1 MTFESVE
8 DGDQEFAELDVRI
21 EHYNEVSKIV
31 GYLQTPKTEDE
42 FAFIENKLN
51 YVGRCYV
58 TEKIRVESFQEQDP
72 VRSLTYRAE
81 SILGSIWDAII
92 SLVKRIIRLIDRAI
106 YAARDFV
113 FGKPTGL
120 VNTEEVSIFRR
131 GVLIG
136 RDYKVPYS
144 SPLQAILV
152 REGSKEG
159 AVRTAEAILNAIEIS
174 AKSLGTMTDATTLK
188 KLLDFMAET
197 ANPDKATRLEIEKQS
212 NQLQSMILAGVNPK
226 DIKTSDGV
234 LRTSAR
240 TVIYMTSAD
249 ENATITTYTIPSER
263 LPRQEFVVPG
273 VTILRALDNIE
284 NVVKVLD
291 KLITF
296 EQKELKGALVKLEA
310 DLLQKKKQNATE
322 DQINMLRNVLG
333 SFRNFAAI
341 VDKFQETYRPLRD
354 FKWLNNIELV
364 G

>member
-8 DGDQEFAELDVRI
+8 DGDQEFAELDLRI

-42 FAFIENKLN
+42 FAFIEQKLN
-51 YVGRCYV
+51 YVGHCYV
-58 TEKIRVESFQEQDP
+58 TEKIRTESFQEQDP

-81 SILGSIWDAII
+81 GILGSIWDAII
-92 SLVKRIIRLIDRAI
+92 SLVKRIMRLIDRAI
-106 YAARDFV
+106 YTARDFV

-174 AKSLGTMTDATTLK
+174 VKVIAETADASTLK
-188 KLLDFMAET
+188 KILESMTELAKL
-197 ANPDKATRLEIEKQS
+197 DKAARLEIEKQQS
-212 NQLQSMILAGVNPK
+212 HQQSMLLAGINPN
-226 DIKTSDGV
+226 DIKTADGV
-234 LRTSAR
+234 FRIGAR
-240 TVIYMTSAD
+240 TVVYLSSAD
-249 ENATITTYTIPSER
+249 ENATLTTYTVPNER

-284 NVVKVLD
+284 NVTKVLD
-291 KLITF
+291 KLISF

-310 DLLQKKKQNATE
+310 SLIEKKKQNATRGE
-322 DQINMLRNVLG
+322 INSLRNALG
-333 SFRNFAAI
+333 HFRNFAI
-341 VDKFQETYRPLRD
+341 VVDKFQETYRPLRD